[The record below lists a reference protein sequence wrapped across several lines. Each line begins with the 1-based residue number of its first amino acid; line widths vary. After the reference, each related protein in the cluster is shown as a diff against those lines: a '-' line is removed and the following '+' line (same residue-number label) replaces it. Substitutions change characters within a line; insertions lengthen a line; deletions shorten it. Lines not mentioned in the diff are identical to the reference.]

1 MALEQAGQQGRDPPA
16 LTDRMV
22 LEKQRAP
29 LLRWEAEG
37 QSRCHVRSSL
47 SAEDPAPALTFPV
60 QDCGPP
66 SRVCLVNLRGLEVT
80 PVSWAVAAAGKMERW
95 EGVSLSSCP

>member
-1 MALEQAGQQGRDPPA
+1 
-16 LTDRMV
+16 MV
-22 LEKQRAP
+22 LGEKQRAP

-66 SRVCLVNLRGLEVT
+66 SGVCLVNLRGLEVT
-80 PVSWAVAAAGKMERW
+80 PVSWAVAAAGED
-95 EGVSLSSCP
+95 GALGGCQILSSCP